1 MNLGD
6 FVPGIVA
13 RGVAVPTPVPVASL
27 TLGLTD
33 SGLDEAGAAP
43 RIACLRAAAAD
54 LASAFARLRY

>member
-1 MNLGD
+1 
-6 FVPGIVA
+6 VPGIVA
-13 RGVAVPTPVPVASL
+13 LGVAVPTPVPVASL